1 MYTRERGDRAGNDAW
16 AHHPQAHRVAGRIR
30 RIKARCWNAAM
41 QPGPRRDRSKTLRDR
56 AAFLLCGL
64 CQEAKGQLLRR
75 GRFVY
80 YQSLT
85 EIS

>member
-1 MYTRERGDRAGNDAW
+1 L

-30 RIKARCWNAAM
+30 RIKARCWNAAV
-41 QPGPRRDRSKTLRDR
+41 QPRPGRDRSKTLRDR
-56 AAFLLCGL
+56 AAFLLSGRAWDED
-64 CQEAKGQLLRR
+64 QALLWH